1 MLAGLVNVAGNRSAC
16 DHADMDSLPRIGALD
31 IAEAISER
39 IGSYVD
45 MNFMQFLAVEND
57 RISCWYMNSSGD
69 GPTYAIEIV
78 RAGDGWSLEL
88 TEHPPGTEQEIEV
101 P

>member
-1 MLAGLVNVAGNRSAC
+1 MKS
-16 DHADMDSLPRIGALD
+16 SKRIGALD

-45 MNFMQFLAVEND
+45 MNFIQFLVVEGD
-57 RISCWYMNSSGD
+57 RIQCWYMNSGGE
-69 GPTYAIEIV
+69 GPTFEIELL
-78 RAGDGWSLEL
+78 RNGENWEL
-88 TEHPPGTEQEIEV
+88 NPTEHSPGTEQALEV

>member
-1 MLAGLVNVAGNRSAC
+1 MIR
-16 DHADMDSLPRIGALD
+16 MKRIGALD

-45 MNFMQFLAVEND
+45 MNFMQFLAVNGN
-57 RISCWYMNSSGD
+57 RIHCWYMNSGGQ
-69 GPTYAIEIV
+69 GPTFHIELV
-78 RAGDGWSLEL
+78 QNGGGWSMEL
-88 TEHPPGTEQEIEV
+88 TEYPPDTEQEIEV